1 MDGKLKLFKDMK
13 TKKNKSPN
21 RKNKSK
27 NYSGIIEKK
36 KLLTKNSGVWRYK
49 YMFNGKW
56 WAGIEYIGSMDNDE
70 LVMNI

>member
-27 NYSGIIEKK
+27 NYRGRIEKK
-36 KLLTKNSGVWRYK
+36 KNYLQK
-49 YMFNGKW
+49 
-56 WAGIEYIGSMDNDE
+56 IEVCGDINIYLMGNDE

>member
-27 NYSGIIEKK
+27 NYRGRIEKK
-36 KLLTKNSGVWRYK
+36 KITYK
-49 YMFNGKW
+49 K
-56 WAGIEYIGSMDNDE
+56 
-70 LVMNI
+70 

>member
-49 YMFNGKW
+49 YMFNGK
-56 WAGIEYIGSMDNDE
+56 
-70 LVMNI
+70 